1 MNNEHET
8 FGERIKRLREKM
20 GINKAEL
27 SRLAGMTRTAM
38 GLYEERETAAKCTIQ
53 HLQGIANVL
62 SVSME
67 YLVNGQERHAT
78 IDEAVLTRA
87 LGFVDELLPTGT
99 PEKKAKLMKFCYGL
113 EAQGVEPTLP
123 VVRSF
128 YQAL

>member
-1 MNNEHET
+1 MNTEET
-8 FGERIKRLREKM
+8 FGNRIKRLRERM

-38 GLYEERETAAKCTIQ
+38 GQYEERDTAAKCTIQ
-53 HLQGIANVL
+53 HLQSISDVL

-87 LGFVDELLPTGT
+87 LGFVDQLLPAGT
-99 PEKKAKLMKFCYGL
+99 PEKKAKLIKFVYGL
-113 EAQGVEPTLP
+113 EAQGVEPTLAI
-123 VVRSF
+123 VRGF